1 MKEAF
6 LIFILFITVCR
17 SVSGQEKKV
26 CLTIDDLPV
35 VIYDGQRS
43 GVGAETLTSDIVDFL
58 TVRKIPAVGFVNE
71 KKLIREGNIDPAAVE
86 LLEYWLQNRLELA
99 NHTFRHLNY
108 HRTDFDTFALDIL
121 NGEKISRPLSRRYDM
136 PYRYFRFPFL
146 NIGKTKEEAD
156 TMRQFLRLHA
166 YIEAPVTIDNSD
178 YIFAEL
184 YEKAL
189 AEKDTAEMR
198 RIGSAYLRLT
208 ADRIDYSEKLSEMLF
223 HRQISQ
229 VFLIHMNRLNADYL
243 EDLYTLLRE
252 RSYAF
257 VTLEQAL
264 TDDAYSQPV
273 TRYGDWGISWLE
285 RWAMSQN
292 TGKELMRAV
301 PEAETYLEE

>member
-1 MKEAF
+1 MKGIF
-6 LIFILFITVCR
+6 LFFILFITFYL
-17 SVSGQEKKV
+17 SASGQEKKV

-35 VIYDGQRS
+35 VIYDGPGS
-43 GVGAETLTSDIVDFL
+43 GVGPEALTNDIVDFL
-58 TVRKIPAVGFVNE
+58 AAHKIPAVGFVNE
-71 KKLIREGNIDPAAVE
+71 EKLIRDGSVDPAAVK

-108 HRTDFDTFALDIL
+108 HRTDYDTFALDIL

-156 TMRQFLRLHA
+156 TMRQFLRLHS
-166 YIEAPVTIDNSD
+166 YVEAPVTIDNSD
-178 YIFAEL
+178 YIFAGL

-208 ADRIDYSEKLSEMLF
+208 ADRITYSEKLSEMLF
-223 HRQISQ
+223 HRQIGQ

-243 EDLYTLLRE
+243 EALYTLFRE
-252 RSYAF
+252 RSYSF

-292 TGKELMRAV
+292 IGKELMRAV
-301 PEAETYLEE
+301 PEAETYLGE